1 MGGGDLKYEEGSE
14 AVAENV
20 MDHGIVGGKR
30 AGFRP
35 VLQGHGSSRP
45 DIRVVDMVS
54 DSPDGLEPWG
64 LTPQGGQLDVRE
76 TAISTIWRWVVIPTP
91 GGGYAGDRAGD
102 D

>member
-45 DIRVVDMVS
+45 DIRVVDVVS
-54 DSPDGLEPWG
+54 DSPDGLEP
-64 LTPQGGQLDVRE
+64 
-76 TAISTIWRWVVIPTP
+76 
-91 GGGYAGDRAGD
+91 
-102 D
+102 